1 MDTQQKILL
10 LDDDVDLLETYGEI
24 LAQLPSRPI
33 VHKAS
38 AGARALAMLESEPYH
53 LLISDLKMP
62 KMDGLQVLSMVRRKY
77 PHLRTVVL
85 TSLVDEQFRS
95 RVYALG
101 VDLFWQKPGT
111 EQEIKQF
118 LECIESLLGRE
129 GGGGFRGVQS
139 KSLVDIIQLECISH
153 SSSVLRITN
162 GVYMGWIWINEGE
175 LIDAETEDAIGEAAF
190 HKILSWK
197 AGNFET
203 LPADRDRERRIL
215 QSYNALLLET
225 AQAQDEANQ
234 ENLAWVATH
243 NPGISEQLAPLARYE
258 GVAFIV
264 ALNGAEADKFESH
277 GIEAAEKVAAWTRK
291 SLARF
296 RPYAD
301 RLQAGPLEMVEAVN
315 HERRIV
321 LTEHS
326 NSEFC
331 VGWNRSVTA
340 ENLIPRMKKL
350 LALWVS

>member
-1 MDTQQKILL
+1 MYSEVLGRLSGKP
-10 LDDDVDLLETYGEI
+10 EI
-24 LAQLPSRPI
+24 I
-33 VHKAS
+33 KAS
-38 AGARALAMLESEPYH
+38 TGARALAMLESQPFH
-53 LLISDLKMP
+53 LLICDLKMP
-62 KMDGLQVLSMVRRKY
+62 KMDGLQVLTTVRHQH

-101 VDLFWQKPGT
+101 ADLFWQKPGT

-129 GGGGFRGVQS
+129 GSGGFRGVQS

-162 GVYMGWIWINEGE
+162 GLYSGKIWINEGE
-175 LIDAETEDAIGEAAF
+175 LIDAETEDSAGEAAF
-190 HKILSWK
+190 HRILSWK

-234 ENLAWVATH
+234 DTAAWVAG
-243 NPGISEQLAPLARYE
+243 NNLNLSPQLAPLARYD
-258 GVAFIV
+258 GVDFIV
-264 ALNGAEADKFESH
+264 ASHGPGKGKFEAH
-277 GIEAAEKVAAWTRK
+277 GIEAAEQVAAWSRK

-296 RPYAD
+296 RPFAD
-301 RLQAGPLEMVEAVN
+301 RLQAGPLEQIEAVN
-315 HERRIV
+315 QERRIA
-321 LTEHS
+321 LAEQDGT
-326 NSEFC
+326 EFC
-331 VGWNRSVTA
+331 VGWRKSVTA